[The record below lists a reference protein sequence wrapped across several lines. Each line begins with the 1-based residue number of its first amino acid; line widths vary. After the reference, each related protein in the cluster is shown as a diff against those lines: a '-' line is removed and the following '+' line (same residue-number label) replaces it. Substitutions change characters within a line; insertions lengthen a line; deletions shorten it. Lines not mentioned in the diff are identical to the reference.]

1 MKLSGRVAFVTGGG
15 SGLGR
20 AIAAA
25 FAREGAR
32 VAVNDLNESAAKE
45 TVTQLAGNGHLALA
59 GDVSDSARV
68 AAMFGE
74 VGRACGRLDVLV
86 NNAGVDHTP
95 GDGLEKLGSGSPQIL
110 EMGDDG
116 WSRMLAIHVNG
127 AFYCA
132 REAVRLMLPAKS
144 GSIINISSIAGL
156 GGLGTLHYSTAKAA
170 LLGFTRSLAR
180 DLGRRGI
187 RVNAIC
193 PGAIDT
199 PMSRRIPEPMLKPLV
214 AMTPLGRVGEPD
226 DIAAAALYFASD
238 DSGFVTGQWLSPN
251 GGIHMA

>member
-1 MKLSGRVAFVTGGG
+1 MKLEGRVAFVTGGG

-20 AIAAA
+20 AIADA

-32 VAVNDLNESAAKE
+32 VAVNDLNESSAKE
-45 TVTQLAGNGHLALA
+45 TASELAGGGHLVLA

-68 AAMFGE
+68 AAMFAE
-74 VGRACGRLDVLV
+74 VERACGRLDVLV
-86 NNAGVDHTP
+86 NNAGVDHVP
-95 GDGLEKLGSGSPQIL
+95 GDGLDQLGAGGSQIL
-110 EMGDDG
+110 RMGDDG
-116 WSRMLAIHVNG
+116 WARMLAIHLNG

-132 REAVRLMLPAKS
+132 REAVRRMLPAKS
-144 GSIINISSIAGL
+144 GSIINMSSIAGL
-156 GGLGTLHYSTAKAA
+156 GGLGPLHYSTAKAG
-170 LLGFTRSLAR
+170 LLGFTRALAR
-180 DLGRRGI
+180 DLGPHGI

-214 AMTPLGRVGEPD
+214 AMTPLGRVGQPD

>member
-1 MKLSGRVAFVTGGG
+1 MKLAGRVAFVTGGG

-20 AIAAA
+20 AIATA

-45 TVTQLAGNGHLALA
+45 TLGTLAGGGHLALG

-68 AAMFGE
+68 AAMFAE
-74 VGRACGRLDVLV
+74 VERAHGRVDVLV
-86 NNAGVDHTP
+86 NNAGVDTVP
-95 GDGLEKLGSGSPQIL
+95 GDGTEKLMSGEPQIL
-110 EMGDDG
+110 NMSDEG
-116 WSRMLAIHVNG
+116 WSRMLEIHLNG
-127 AFYCA
+127 AFYCS
-132 REAVRLMLPAKS
+132 REAARRMLAARS
-144 GSIINISSIAGL
+144 GSIINMSSIAGL
-156 GGLGTLHYSTAKAA
+156 GGLGTLHYSTAKAG
-170 LLGFTRSLAR
+170 LLGLTRSLAR
-180 DLGRRGI
+180 QLGRFGV

-199 PMSRRIPEPMLKPLV
+199 PMSRRIPEAMMKPLI
-214 AMTPLGRVGEPD
+214 AMTPLGRVGQPE

-238 DSGFVTGQWLSPN
+238 DSVFVTGQTISPN